1 MGIED
6 AIENN
11 CTQLEII
18 LNVMIHRLKRMPAN
32 KHTHTK
38 RVQSFKQITAQ
49 IYRVIA

>member
-18 LNVMIHRLKRMPAN
+18 LNVMIHRWNACLQIN
-32 KHTHTK
+32 THTYE
-38 RVQSFKQITAQ
+38 AC
-49 IYRVIA
+49 AEL